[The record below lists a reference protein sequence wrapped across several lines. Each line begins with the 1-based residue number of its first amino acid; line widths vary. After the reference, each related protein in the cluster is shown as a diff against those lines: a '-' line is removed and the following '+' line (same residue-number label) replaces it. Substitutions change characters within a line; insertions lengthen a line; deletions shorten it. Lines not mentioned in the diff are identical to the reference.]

1 MHELKVI
8 VDNRERNI
16 ELIEGLSERGVRV
29 SFSQLPVGDYIVS
42 DRLCIERKT
51 IRDFGSSIINS
62 RLFDQAK
69 RLSESFKKPILIIEG
84 DDLDFMLSP
93 NVLLGAITSLYVD
106 YNIQI
111 LRSKD
116 VEETTALITKIAEME
131 QGDEKREPKII
142 GNKKAYTKSQW
153 QLLILGSMPGIGPK
167 LAKHLLNHFNTIK
180 EVVNASIEEL
190 KEVDKI
196 GDKKAKRIHEILN
209 EKFEEELL

>member
-51 IRDFGSSIINS
+51 ASDFESSIKNA

-84 DDLDFMLSP
+84 DDSEFMLSS
-93 NVLLGAITSLYVD
+93 NVLLGTITSLYLD
-106 YNIQI
+106 YSVQI

-116 VEETTALITKIAEME
+116 VDETTAIITKMAERE
-131 QGDEKREPKII
+131 QQEEKREPKIV

-167 LAKHLLNHFNTIK
+167 LARHLLSHFSTIK

-190 KEVDKI
+190 KEVDKV

-209 EKFEEELL
+209 EKFEE